1 MSGSYESPSATTSP
15 KLDPFGRRESYLRA
29 PTAGHDSQTKRRQ
42 RALDAQKQRRVHA
55 IEAARSSFRELD
67 FMEDLSLA
75 GSSDSSDTEHGEA
88 LPPTSTAGGDAATSP
103 PPVIGK
109 IKRQRFRPKFHAW
122 AKNLLSHAE
131 TLDLRHGL
139 HEGLESEWRAVV
151 VPKGKRCLCA
161 TFNSGTGVNTILYS
175 RVAGRTLGRF
185 RTSLP
190 PDCLLDTVWDADLGV
205 LWVLDLCKWRSTY
218 FVECQADMRAFFLSS
233 KLSEL
238 DTQAYFPPSS
248 PFATQSQTG
257 TTKTLLVLPVPSL
270 SPPLLP
276 STLLPLLNPLAVAP
290 HPAPQDLAVA
300 VLAPYATPEGA
311 LALALAEARIPLA
324 PTGVLLYLSSA
335 HYESGST
342 PLVSWVPCG
351 AEVDAEDREKEGVE
365 RMLQLV
371 QEWAARGGGPAAVAG
386 LGEAGQQTDGMV
398 DGAGTQDGMEQ

>member
-1 MSGSYESPSATTSP
+1 MSDSTTSPSATTSP
-15 KLDPFGRRESYLRA
+15 KLDPFGRRESWLR
-29 PTAGHDSQTKRRQ
+29 PPQDGHDSQTKRRQ

-55 IEAARSSFRELD
+55 IEAARSSFRELE

-75 GSSDSSDTEHGEA
+75 GSPESSDTEHGEA
-88 LPPTSTAGGDAATSP
+88 LPPSSTAGGDAASNP

-109 IKRQRFRPKFHAW
+109 TKRQRFKPKFHAW

-139 HEGLESEWRAVV
+139 PEGLESDWRAVV

-161 TFNSGTGVNTILYS
+161 TMPTNAGVNTILYS

-190 PDCLLDTVWDADLGV
+190 PDCLLDTVWDAELGV
-205 LWVLDLCKWRSTY
+205 LWVLDLCAWRSTW
-218 FVECQADMRAFFLSS
+218 FVECEADMRAFFLAS

-248 PFATQSQTG
+248 PFATQSQAG
-257 TTKTLLVLPVPSL
+257 TIKTLLVLPVPSVA
-270 SPPLLP
+270 PPLLP
-276 STLLPLLNPLAVAP
+276 STLLPLLDPLAAAP
-290 HPAPQDLAVA
+290 NPAPQALPVA
-300 VLAPYATPEGA
+300 VLAPYATPEGH
-311 LALALAEARIPLA
+311 LALAPAEVPIPLA

-351 AEVDAEDREKEGVE
+351 AEVAAEDKDREGVE
-365 RMLQLV
+365 RMRTLV
-371 QEWAARGGGPAAVAG
+371 SEWAQRGGGPAAVAG
-386 LGEAGQQTDGMV
+386 LGEGQQSHGMV
-398 DGAGTQDGMEQ
+398 DGSGAA